1 MKTLYN
7 FTQWMFESS
16 SGEIFKPRKHQI
28 INFDPKK
35 HPELAGEFFNLISI
49 AYAEVGG
56 HAKINSP
63 SDVFS
68 DPDWNF
74 WEGVDI
80 HGTTDFDMIMFG
92 SKTRYGIKFAGVGHD
107 GTRDAKKKYM
117 DARGKE
123 LHMPGYYIEVS
134 GKIAAI
140 LINKYN
146 CPVVQDEKEVETVLG
161 KPVDWTGKNTEDLAS
176 PGDGWYIR
184 KIGGR
189 LHSKIMLGKPNV

>member
-7 FTQWMFESS
+7 FRQWLNEAS
-16 SGEIFKPRKHQI
+16 SGEIFKPRKNQPMT
-28 INFDPKK
+28 FDPKK
-35 HPELAGEFFNLISI
+35 HPELAKEFFDLISI
-49 AYAEVGG
+49 AYAEIGG

-80 HGTTDFDMIMFG
+80 HGDDNFDIIMFG

-107 GTRDAKKKYM
+107 GTRDAKRAYI
-117 DARGKE
+117 DARGKD
-123 LHMPGYYIEVS
+123 LHKPGHYIEVS

-146 CPVVQDEKEVETVLG
+146 CPVVQDQKEVEKVLG
-161 KPVDWTGKNTEDLAS
+161 KPVDWTGKNTEDSAM
-176 PGDGWYIR
+176 PGEGWYIR
-184 KIGGR
+184 KIGG
-189 LHSKIMLGKPNV
+189 HPHAKIMLGRPNV